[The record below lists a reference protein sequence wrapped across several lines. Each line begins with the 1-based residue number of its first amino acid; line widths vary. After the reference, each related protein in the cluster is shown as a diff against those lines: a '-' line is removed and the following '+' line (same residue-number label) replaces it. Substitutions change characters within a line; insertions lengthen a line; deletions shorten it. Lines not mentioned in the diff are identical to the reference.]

1 MDGHSVKSVKS
12 SIFVQPLDILV
23 LMGGPSTEREVSLVS
38 GSAVADAL
46 ASCGHTVRRAD
57 ITPND
62 TSALDGQAPDVVFIA
77 LHGAF
82 GEDGQVQRL
91 CESRG
96 LRYVGSPPRASELAM
111 NKASAKDVYRSA
123 GLNTPQSVLLERS
136 YQSAARTEQLAGLG
150 LPCVLKPVDGGS
162 SVDIVIA
169 KDPLQ
174 RDAGVVKLLGKYDTV
189 LAEQFIKGREFT
201 VGVLGERA
209 LPIIEIRA
217 KQAFYDYFAKYN
229 DDSTEYV
236 FETGLDEA
244 TTARLQGA
252 SLAAHRALGCLD
264 MSRSDFLLDDQG
276 EIWILETN
284 TIPGFTSHS
293 LLPKAAGKVG
303 LSFARLCEDLVKMA
317 LDRTSC

>member
-1 MDGHSVKSVKS
+1 MDGHSVKS
-12 SIFVQPLDILV
+12 SIFVRPLDILV

-46 ASCGHTVRRAD
+46 ASCGHKVRRAD
-57 ITPND
+57 ITPKD
-62 TSALDGQAPDVVFIA
+62 TSALDSQAPDVVFIA

-91 CESRG
+91 CEARG
-96 LRYVGSPPRASELAM
+96 LTYVGSPPRASELAM

-136 YQSAARTEQLAGLG
+136 YQSTARTEQLAGLG

-174 RDAGVVKLLGKYDTV
+174 RDAAVVKLLGKYETL

-244 TTARLQGA
+244 TTARLLAA

-317 LDRTSC
+317 MDRTGC